1 MIGYTFSGDD
11 NNTMLW
17 VMKGRVAAGV
27 TDSRTFAKASA
38 KKPGE
43 LRILARSADV
53 PRHAVAHRAGL
64 EPRVVAELERVLIGM
79 EHDEAGR
86 EALRAFEETTRFDRF
101 PGGADAAFAPIR
113 AALDRS
119 SLPAG
124 R

>member
-64 EPRVVAELERVLIGM
+64 EPHVVTELERVLIGM